1 MVRRVR
7 RLVAVLALVALALPV
22 RAAGVDPSADGP
34 FAVGVTTLPF
44 IDGSRSR
51 TLVTEVWYP
60 ARSGGRDAPA
70 RRGRY
75 PLVLVAHGHCGFRT
89 NYEYLSVPLAS
100 WGFLVAAPDFPGI
113 NRADCDAGVPPG
125 DLLGDPPRDLEFLR
139 RAFHD
144 RSGPARAL
152 ARLVRGRRAGLVG
165 HSLGGTAVVNASLAD
180 PDPDLTAVVA
190 LAPLA
195 GSADGQAFRGLRPRR
210 AVLVVGGTAD
220 TTLAFDLFAAP
231 FFAALPAPA
240 FLVKVIGGTHS
251 GFTDMDS
258 HLSAAQLARQQAL
271 TRRYAT
277 AFLRRYLAR
286 DRRFARFLAP
296 ADAVA
301 EGTDVE
307 LTARVRGAGSR

>member
-1 MVRRVR
+1 MVRSVR

-75 PLVLVAHGHCGFRT
+75 PL
-89 NYEYLSVPLAS
+89 
-100 WGFLVAAPDFPGI
+100 
-113 NRADCDAGVPPG
+113 
-125 DLLGDPPRDLEFLR
+125 
-139 RAFHD
+139 
-144 RSGPARAL
+144 
-152 ARLVRGRRAGLVG
+152 
-165 HSLGGTAVVNASLAD
+165 
-180 PDPDLTAVVA
+180 
-190 LAPLA
+190 
-195 GSADGQAFRGLRPRR
+195 
-210 AVLVVGGTAD
+210 VLVVGGTAD

>member
-1 MVRRVR
+1 MQAMVRRVR

-180 PDPDLTAVVA
+180 PDLT
-190 LAPLA
+190 
-195 GSADGQAFRGLRPRR
+195 
-210 AVLVVGGTAD
+210 
-220 TTLAFDLFAAP
+220 
-231 FFAALPAPA
+231 
-240 FLVKVIGGTHS
+240 
-251 GFTDMDS
+251 
-258 HLSAAQLARQQAL
+258 AAQLARQQAL